1 MAYQY
6 AAEVMRHRE
15 HVLFDR
21 NNVRAVAPIPLFLYS
36 RPWVRELPYTSMVLA
51 SFSSELYLKGIL
63 LMNGIQ
69 PKHTHNPKDLF
80 SRLPDSAQ
88 TEIAKHNHTTF
99 SIDEILETSVGNFQ
113 KIRYMRLTP
122 VGFVSFSTLLV
133 EILHRYVTDNFEDH
147 GQRYAWEDFILPTD
161 KAKD

>member
-1 MAYQY
+1 M
-6 AAEVMRHRE
+6 H
-15 HVLFDR
+15 
-21 NNVRAVAPIPLFLYS
+21 
-36 RPWVRELPYTSMVLA
+36 
-51 SFSSELYLKGIL
+51 
-63 LMNGIQ
+63 GIQ

-133 EILHRYVTDNFEDH
+133 EILHRYVTDTIEDQ